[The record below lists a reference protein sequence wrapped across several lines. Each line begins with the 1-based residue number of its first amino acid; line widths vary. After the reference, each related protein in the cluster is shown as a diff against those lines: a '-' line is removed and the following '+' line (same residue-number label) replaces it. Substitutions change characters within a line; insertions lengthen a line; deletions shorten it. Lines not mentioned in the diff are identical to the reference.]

1 MSRIGKMPI
10 AVPSGVSVEIK
21 DNQIRVKGPK
31 GELSRMI
38 NPEMEIKAEGKNLV
52 VNRPSDDRVH
62 RAQHGL
68 TRALVANMVHGVSRG
83 FEKDLEIVG
92 VGYRAEKVGEKLV
105 LKLGFSHVI
114 EFEPEKGISFIV
126 DAANKIKVSGIDKE
140 AVGKVAAQ
148 IKKSRIPDAYKGK
161 GIRYAG
167 EKIRIKPGKAG
178 KAVGG
183 KK

>member
-1 MSRIGKMPI
+1 MPI

-92 VGYRAEKVGEKLV
+92 VGYRAEK
-105 LKLGFSHVI
+105 
-114 EFEPEKGISFIV
+114 
-126 DAANKIKVSGIDKE
+126 SG
-140 AVGKVAAQ
+140 
-148 IKKSRIPDAYKGK
+148 KSWY
-161 GIRYAG
+161 
-167 EKIRIKPGKAG
+167 
-178 KAVGG
+178 
-183 KK
+183 